1 MPQSKRLNSDQFA
14 TGPFRPHGRAELWA
28 EGKVIHLSAAGPF
41 NMEAVLAI
49 GAAWRQLFADVPA
62 QGLFADIVIATGSM
76 MAGPDVIR
84 AFGQFLQANTAAN
97 LAPCAVAWVV
107 PPEVEG
113 AMLMIPQFRQVYEA
127 AGRNI
132 AFFETQDAAQ
142 AWIRIQLQEAK
153 KGALDN
159 SATAPAAD

>member
-1 MPQSKRLNSDQFA
+1 MAENA
-14 TGPFRPHGRAELWA
+14 TLIERTDAFMRPDGRSF
-28 EGKVIHLSAAGPF
+28 GGRRRRSFV
-41 NMEAVLAI
+41 
-49 GAAWRQLFADVPA
+49 
-62 QGLFADIVIATGSM
+62 ATTTN
-76 MAGPDVIR
+76 
-84 AFGQFLQANTAAN
+84 QANTAAN
-97 LAPCAVAWVV
+97 LAPCALAWVV